1 MTYVW
6 NPSSTYVQYPPFFTE
21 MKADPE
27 PIGDVT
33 GARPLA
39 MLGDSITTDHISPAG
54 SIKKESPAGD
64 YLLEHQVR
72 PLEFN
77 YYGSRR
83 GNHEVMMR
91 GTFARTAYTTSE
103 LQTLI

>member
-1 MTYVW
+1 MFEARYSNVFEGPEEWRQIDAGSGMTYVW

-64 YLLEHQVR
+64 YLLEIGRASCRERACQYV
-72 PLEFN
+72 
-77 YYGSRR
+77 
-83 GNHEVMMR
+83 
-91 GTFARTAYTTSE
+91 
-103 LQTLI
+103 

>member
-1 MTYVW
+1 
-6 NPSSTYVQYPPFFTE
+6 
-21 MKADPE
+21 MKAVPE

-77 YYGSRR
+77 SYGSRR
-83 GNHEVMMR
+83 GNHKGMMR
-91 GTFARTAYTTSE
+91 GTFANIRDRKSTRLNSSHSCASRMPSSA
-103 LQTLI
+103 

>member
-1 MTYVW
+1 MFEARYSNVFEGPEEWRQIDAGSGMTYVW
-6 NPSSTYVQYPPFFTE
+6 NQSSTYVQYPPFFTE

-54 SIKKESPAGD
+54 PTKKESPAGAPPR
-64 YLLEHQVR
+64 EPQRR
-72 PLEFN
+72 PMAATGRE
-77 YYGSRR
+77 
-83 GNHEVMMR
+83 
-91 GTFARTAYTTSE
+91 A
-103 LQTLI
+103 